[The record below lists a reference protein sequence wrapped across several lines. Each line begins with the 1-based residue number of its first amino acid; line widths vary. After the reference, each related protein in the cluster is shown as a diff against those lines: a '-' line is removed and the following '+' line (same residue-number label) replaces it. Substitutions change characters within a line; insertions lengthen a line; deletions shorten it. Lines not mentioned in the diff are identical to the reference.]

1 MGEEAT
7 VIDSEATVML
17 PDGTVI
23 TVPAENIGSERL
35 GFTFANE
42 IAKGKVSISL
52 RLKANVNTNAAS
64 VACNPVAPVT
74 PSPIMSPTPVPSS
87 SCIIC
92 TNVVSSDMKKKGYEC
107 TDKKKAKKKICQL
120 SCYNAGKGYEGDIC
134 CNADNAS

>member
-1 MGEEAT
+1 MGEAT
-7 VIDSEATVML
+7 VLL

-23 TVPAENIGSERL
+23 TVPAENIGSDRL

-74 PSPIMSPTPVPSS
+74 PSPIMSPTPVPTS

-107 TDKKKAKKKICQL
+107 TDKKKAKKKKKKKSNSKKKKKICQL

-134 CNADNAS
+134 